1 MSEAILVINAGS
13 SSIKFSLFDTA
24 DRAAEL
30 YAIATGEVEGIGA
43 QPKFIAKDA
52 QGYKLTEKVW
62 ADGDDVNRDS
72 LLAELL
78 AWIQD
83 YLGATRLKAAGHR
96 VVLGGDRYRTPVKIT
111 DKVMEVLTDLIPL
124 VPLHQPANLAPI
136 QSIARLNPQLPQVA
150 CFDTAFHST
159 IPPLAQHYGLPRALT
174 EGGLRGYGFHG
185 LSYEYIS
192 SELPNYDSK
201 AAQGRTVVAHLG
213 NGASL
218 CALVNG
224 KSVACTL
231 GFSTLDGLLM
241 GTRPG
246 SLDPGILLY
255 LFQEKGMDA
264 QAIEHLL
271 YQESGLLGVSGI
283 SHDMRDLLASSSPHA
298 KEAVDLFIYR
308 VARAL
313 GSMAAAAGGLDAL
326 VFTAGIGEHTSKV
339 RAGICEQS
347 AWLGVQ
353 LDKAANERGGPRITA
368 TDSPVSV
375 WVIPTNEELMIARDT
390 RAVIVN

>member
-1 MSEAILVINAGS
+1 MGEAILVINAGS
-13 SSIKFSLFDTA
+13 SSIKFSLFDAA
-24 DRAAEL
+24 DRQADL
-30 YAIATGEVEGIGA
+30 HVIATGQVEGIGA
-43 QPKFIAKDA
+43 QPRFIAKDTNKSVLA
-52 QGYKLTEKVW
+52 EKVW
-62 ADGDDVNRDS
+62 ASEDEADRDS

-83 YLGATRLKAAGHR
+83 YLGTTRLKAAGHR
-96 VVLGGDRYRTPVKIT
+96 VVLGGDRCRTPVRIT
-111 DKVMEVLTDLIPL
+111 ETVMEALTALIPL

-174 EGGLRGYGFHG
+174 DAGVRGYGFHG
-185 LSYEYIS
+185 LSYEYIA
-192 SELPNYDSK
+192 SELPNYDPK
-201 AAQGRTVVAHLG
+201 AAKGRTVAAHLG

-246 SLDPGILLY
+246 ALDPGILLY
-255 LFQEKGMDA
+255 LLQEKGMDA
-264 QAIEHLL
+264 QAIERLL

-308 VARAL
+308 AARAL
-313 GSMAAAAGGLDAL
+313 GSMAAAAGGLDGL
-326 VFTAGIGEHTSKV
+326 VFTAGIGEHTPQV
-339 RAGICEQS
+339 RAGICEQA
-347 AWLGVQ
+347 AWLGVK
-353 LDKAANERGGPRITA
+353 LDKAANERGGPRISA
-368 TDSPVSV
+368 VDSPVSV

-390 RAVIVN
+390 RAVVAN

>member
-1 MSEAILVINAGS
+1 V
-13 SSIKFSLFDTA
+13 
-24 DRAAEL
+24 
-30 YAIATGEVEGIGA
+30 IATGQVEGIGA
-43 QPKFIAKDA
+43 QPRFTAKDA
-52 QGYKLTEKVW
+52 KGDKLAEKAW
-62 ADGDDVNRDS
+62 ATRDDVDRDS

-78 AWIQD
+78 AWMQD
-83 YLGATRLKAAGHR
+83 YLGATRLTAAGHR
-96 VVLGGDRYRTPVKIT
+96 VVLGGDRYRAPVKMT
-111 DKVMEVLTDLIPL
+111 ETVMAALTDLIPL
-124 VPLHQPANLAPI
+124 APLHQPANLSPI
-136 QSIARLNPQLPQVA
+136 QSIAKLHPQLPQVA

-174 EGGLRGYGFHG
+174 EAGVHGYGFHG
-185 LSYEYIS
+185 LSYEYIA

-201 AAQGRTVVAHLG
+201 AASGRTVVAHLG

-246 SLDPGILLY
+246 ALDPGILLY
-255 LFQEKGMDA
+255 LLQEKGMDV
-264 QAIEHLL
+264 QAMERLL
-271 YQESGLLGVSGI
+271 YKESGLLGVSGI

-308 VARAL
+308 AARAL

-326 VFTAGIGEHTSKV
+326 VFTAGIGEHTAHV
-339 RAGICEQS
+339 RARICEQS
-347 AWLGVQ
+347 AWLGVR
-353 LDKAANERGGPRITA
+353 LDKAANERGGPCIST

-390 RAVIVN
+390 WAVVAD

>member
-13 SSIKFSLFDTA
+13 SSIKFSLFDA
-24 DRAAEL
+24 VDREAEL
-30 YAIATGEVEGIGA
+30 HIIASGQVEGIGA
-43 QPKFIAKDA
+43 LPRFIAKDA
-52 QGYKLTEKVW
+52 KGGGLAEKAWRTEDSV
-62 ADGDDVNRDS
+62 DRDS

-83 YLGATRLKAAGHR
+83 YLGATPLKAAGHR
-96 VVLGGDRYRTPVKIT
+96 VVLGGDGYRAPVRIT
-111 DKVMEVLTDLIPL
+111 ETIMEALTDLTPL
-124 VPLHQPANLAPI
+124 APLHQPANLAPI
-136 QSIARLNPQLPQVA
+136 QSIAKHNPQLPQVA

-159 IPPLAQHYGLPRALT
+159 IPPIAQHYGLPRALT
-174 EGGLRGYGFHG
+174 EASVHGYGFHG
-185 LSYEYIS
+185 LSYAFIA

-201 AAQGRTVVAHLG
+201 AARGRTVVAHLG

-255 LFQEKGMDA
+255 LLQEKAMDA

-271 YQESGLLGVSGI
+271 YKESGLLGVSGI

-298 KEAVDLFIYR
+298 KEAVDLFVYR
-308 VARAL
+308 AARAL

-326 VFTAGIGEHTSKV
+326 VFTAGIGEHTPHV

-347 AWLGVQ
+347 AWLGVR
-353 LDKAANERGGPRITA
+353 LDKVANEKGGPCIST
-368 TDSPVSV
+368 TDSAVSV

-390 RAVIVN
+390 WAVVAD